1 MMQSAVKCASEL
13 PYERIMTAGIL
24 TRLANGEREAMQECI
39 DQYGNLIWGITR
51 RFFSDM
57 SLAEDIVQ
65 EILTEIW
72 NKSRTYNPAVASEST
87 FVALIARRRSI
98 DALRKLRRRPSMEPL
113 PETDVSDQANYNYE
127 SSPERPVGVEE
138 ISKAMGQI
146 SGETRQLIELSI
158 QEGFTHQ
165 EISEQLNM
173 PLGTVKTKIRRGLL
187 ELRNQLQKSGCLAME
202 SGPASGKEMR

>member
-1 MMQSAVKCASEL
+1 MMQSAVNYASEL

-24 TRLANGEREAMQECI
+24 TRLANGDTEAMQECI

-51 RFFSDM
+51 RFFSDI

-72 NKSRTYNPAVASEST
+72 NKSQTYNPAVASEST
-87 FVALIARRRSI
+87 FIALIARRRSI
-98 DALRKLRRRPSMEPL
+98 DALRKMRRRPFMESL
-113 PETDVSDQANYNYE
+113 PDTDVSDETNFEPA
-127 SSPERPVGVEE
+127 PERPIGADE
-138 ISKAMGQI
+138 ISKAMVRL

-158 QEGFTHQ
+158 REGFTHQ

-187 ELRNQLQKSGCLAME
+187 ELRNQLQKSGCLVME
-202 SGPASGKEMR
+202 AGRASGKEMQ